1 MSYLN
6 KLKSYPIDLVF
17 VSSYYDKLLFTHPK
31 RLKLILLLATHM
43 LLLITLYI
51 APLIY
56 NNIYFNLFY
65 ACLIIAMVCGWILF
79 NGECW
84 INSWEKKIL
93 NPNYKDGDNLDVN
106 PSIDCLSVNILFP
119 IIDFFKSLFKKEKK
133 DIINE
138 EDYIYYK
145 NIRYKI
151 PLIVPLI
158 SFIIFVWTR
167 FKNIKAAYKLASIFL
182 FTMLLII
189 THFRWKSIDMFYK

>member
-31 RLKLILLLATHM
+31 RLKLIWLLATHI

-106 PSIDCLSVNILFP
+106 PSIDCLSINILFP
-119 IIDFFKSLFKKEKK
+119 IIDFFKSLLKKEKK

-145 NIRYKI
+145 NLRYKI

-167 FKNIKAAYKLASIFL
+167 FKNVSAVYKLTSIAL
-182 FTMLLII
+182 FIILLII
-189 THFRWKSIDMFYK
+189 THFRWKSIDAFYK

>member
-31 RLKLILLLATHM
+31 RLKLIWLLATHI

-106 PSIDCLSVNILFP
+106 PSIDCLSINILFP

-145 NIRYKI
+145 NLRYKI

-167 FKNIKAAYKLASIFL
+167 FKNVSAVYKLTSIAL
-182 FTMLLII
+182 FIILLII
-189 THFRWKSIDMFYK
+189 THFRWKSIDAFYK

>member
-1 MSYLN
+1 MYYLN

-31 RLKLILLLATHM
+31 KLKLIMLLITHI
-43 LLLITLYI
+43 LLLITLYV

-65 ACLIIAMVCGWILF
+65 VCLIVAMVCGWILF

-93 NPNYKDGDNLDVN
+93 NHSYKDGDNLDVN
-106 PSIDCLSVNILFP
+106 PSIDFLSINILFP
-119 IIDFFKSLFKKEKK
+119 VVDFFKSLFKKEKK

-145 NIRYKI
+145 NFRYKI

-167 FKNIKAAYKLASIFL
+167 FKNIKAVYKLASIFL

>member
-17 VSSYYDKLLFTHPK
+17 ISSYYDKLLFTHPK
-31 RLKLILLLATHM
+31 KLKLIMLLVTHV
-43 LLLITLYI
+43 LLLITLYV

-65 ACLIIAMVCGWILF
+65 ACLIVAMVCGWILF

-93 NPNYKDGDNLDVN
+93 NHNYKDGDNLDVN
-106 PSIDCLSVNILFP
+106 PSIDFLSINILFP
-119 IIDFFKSLFKKEKK
+119 IIDFVKSLFKKDKK
-133 DIINE
+133 YIINE

-145 NIRYKI
+145 NVRYKI

-167 FKNIKAAYKLASIFL
+167 FKNVKAAYKLTSIFL
-182 FTMLLII
+182 FTMLLIV
-189 THFRWKSIDMFYK
+189 THFRWKSIDIFYK